1 MACFCTLMF
10 IEKLVI
16 FTSEL
21 GYLLIN
27 CDSIV
32 WSKLREKP
40 VVLAYRTIISLVL
53 QELWTFH
60 LQEYDFFVP
69 NNFSIADNLN

>member
-1 MACFCTLMF
+1 MF

-32 WSKLREKP
+32 LSKLSEIP

-60 LQEYDFFVP
+60 LQGNTIFLYQTILV
-69 NNFSIADNLN
+69 